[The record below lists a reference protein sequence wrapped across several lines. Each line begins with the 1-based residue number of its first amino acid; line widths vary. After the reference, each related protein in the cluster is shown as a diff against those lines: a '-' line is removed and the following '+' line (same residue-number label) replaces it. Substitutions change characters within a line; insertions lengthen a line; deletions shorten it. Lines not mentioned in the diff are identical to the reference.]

1 MWKNALFRQIDVK
14 CVLFFYKLS
23 AIYWYMYFHQKELVT
38 EFSLFF
44 EFWILR
50 KIFWINGDV
59 LFNVSVTDTRIQE
72 EESLDLSKEI
82 FALLNNCNP
91 ENSSVSL
98 VMTTIVQWLQ
108 SSPRSILLMPCVR
121 VASRCLASHTH
132 IVNIVEECI
141 HVYFKGGMKTQKHFI
156 YWYLF

>member
-1 MWKNALFRQIDVK
+1 MNFTWKFHLFQEYTLNIWG
-14 CVLFFYKLS
+14 C
-23 AIYWYMYFHQKELVT
+23 
-38 EFSLFF
+38 
-44 EFWILR
+44 
-50 KIFWINGDV
+50 

-121 VASRCLASHTH
+121 VASRCLASHKH

-141 HVYFKGGMKTQKHFI
+141 HVYFKGGMKTQKPFIFPLFILESHVFTGTFNFWLGCIHWQLCNCSNFCEFI
-156 YWYLF
+156 YPYDT